1 MSGILADQD
10 ILLFRSLGQLDIHP
24 FDHDLLQPASYDVR
38 LAPYVTKRWTIRDE
52 ENGVLVTRHEWITD
66 KFDEDP
72 EGLLTYTLEPGEFA
86 LFSTIEIVEVTPTIG
101 AEVKGKSTWAREGLI
116 IESAG
121 WVDPGFCG
129 QLTLELKNIGGI
141 PLVLTAGKPIAQ
153 VVFHELRSRAMR
165 PYGERGRY
173 MNQHG
178 PTEPRPAAGDE

>member
-1 MSGILADQD
+1 MSILADQD

-24 FDHDLLQPASYDVR
+24 FDHDLLQPASYDLR
-38 LAPYVTKRWTIRDE
+38 LAPYMKYKQCNVDTGETRWIE
-52 ENGVLVTRHEWITD
+52 E

-72 EGLLTYTLEPGEFA
+72 DGLLTYTLGADEFG

-129 QLTLELKNIGGI
+129 QLTLELKNISPF
-141 PLVLTAGKPIAQ
+141 PLVLTAGKSIAQ

-178 PTEPRPAAGDE
+178 PTAPREGPAAAE

>member
-1 MSGILADQD
+1 MSILADQD

-24 FDHDLLQPASYDVR
+24 FDHDLLQPASYDLR
-38 LAPYVTKRWTIRDE
+38 LAPYMKYKQYNVNTGEFRWVE
-52 ENGVLVTRHEWITD
+52 E

-72 EGLLTYTLEPGEFA
+72 EGLLTYTLGADEFA

-129 QLTLELKNIGGI
+129 QLTLELKNISPF
-141 PLVLTAGKPIAQ
+141 PLVLTAGKSIAQ

-173 MNQHG
+173 HLQSG
-178 PTEPRPAAGDE
+178 PTPPCHR

>member
-1 MSGILADQD
+1 MSILADQD

-24 FDHDLLQPASYDVR
+24 FDHDLLQPASYDLR
-38 LAPYVTKRWTIRDE
+38 LAPYMKYKQYNVNTGEFRWVE
-52 ENGVLVTRHEWITD
+52 E

-72 EGLLTYTLEPGEFA
+72 EGLLTYTLGADEFA

-129 QLTLELKNIGGI
+129 QLTLELKNISPF
-141 PLVLTAGKPIAQ
+141 PLVLTAGKSIAQ